1 MDEAGLDAM
10 DRRLL
15 SVIIDDYDGGPVGV
29 DTLAAALS
37 EPRDTVEDVYE
48 PFLLQQG
55 FLGRTPRGRIAT
67 RRAFEHL
74 KRPVVTRADQG
85 KLF

>member
-1 MDEAGLDAM
+1 M

-15 SVIIDDYDGGPVGV
+15 TVIIDHYDGGPVGI
-29 DTLAAALS
+29 DTIAAALS

-55 FLGRTPRGRIAT
+55 FLGRTPRGRVAT
-67 RRAFEHL
+67 RRAYQHL
-74 KRPVVTRADQG
+74 GRVEPSAQKPPQG
-85 KLF
+85 TPQGTLFP